1 MANNSLMAGVSR
13 AFYKTGFQIKKH
25 SPEILLVAGAIG
37 TIASTVLACRATLK
51 VHEVVK
57 KTKEDVEIINKS
69 IEEQKTPGGDEYTP
83 EDGKKDLAIVYTQ
96 TAVQAVK
103 YFAPAV
109 ILGTLSLAALMSSH
123 NIMRKRNM
131 ALAAAYATVDGA
143 FKEYKKRIVERFGE
157 DLDRELKY
165 NIKSKEIEETVVQE
179 DGTEATV
186 KKTVEVSE
194 GGPCGSPYAVIYDDG
209 CKGWT
214 KDPELNKFFLFEVQA
229 HANDVLK
236 SRGYLF
242 LNELYE
248 MLGVPK
254 TKAGHV
260 VGWIY
265 DEKFPNGD
273 NYVDLGLT
281 DIHNE
286 RKRAFMN
293 GYERNI
299 IIDPNVDGN
308 IYKLVF

>member
-1 MANNSLMAGVSR
+1 MANNSLMTGVSR

-57 KTKEDVEIINKS
+57 QTKEDVATINKS
-69 IEEQKTPGGDEYTP
+69 IEDKKTPAGDEYTP

-103 YFAPAV
+103 HFAPAV

-157 DLDRELKY
+157 ELDRELKY

-179 DGTEATV
+179 DGTETTV

-229 HANDVLK
+229 HANDILK

-254 TKAGHV
+254 TQAGHA

-265 DEKFPNGD
+265 DEKHPIGD

-299 IIDPNVDGN
+299 LIDPNVDGE